1 MESPAT
7 RHLLSPLMSFP
18 KPNLAESSP
27 FEDQW
32 GPRDLLQIVDQVESF
47 LHVLVGSVELMNT
60 LACLQTYDI
69 IYTCPR
75 PI

>member
-1 MESPAT
+1 
-7 RHLLSPLMSFP
+7 MSFP

-47 LHVLVGSVELMNT
+47 LHVLMGSVELTLMNT
-60 LACLQTYDI
+60 LARLQTYDI

-75 PI
+75 PN